1 MAGHCEKEKE
11 LCHCDAVLLS
21 WSCCHFYL
29 TPVTESVVC
38 RVDAMDDDAVAAQE
52 VEEEEE
58 EVEVEVL
65 ATEIVVE
72 DTRQEEVVE

>member
-1 MAGHCEKEKE
+1 LAGHCEKEKE

-21 WSCCHFYL
+21 WSYCHFYL

-38 RVDAMDDDAVAAQE
+38 HVDATDDDAVAAQE

-58 EVEVEVL
+58 EEVEMEVL

-72 DTRQEEVVE
+72 DTR